1 MPQPLI
7 RICLISVHGL
17 IRANALELGRDA
29 DTGGQVLYV
38 VELAKALAE
47 HPQVA
52 HVDLVTRRID
62 CASVADDYAQASE
75 ALAPKATI
83 VRIDAGGPDYL
94 PKEQL
99 WEHLDTFV
107 DNVDAHYKSAGQ
119 TPDVVHSHYADGG
132 YVGSRLSYMLD
143 VPLVHTGHS
152 LGRVKRRRLL
162 VSGLDMAEID
172 ARYQMSRRL
181 AAEEQT
187 LASASRVITSTHQE
201 ITEQYELYDF
211 YRPDAMRVIAPGTD
225 LSRFHP
231 PKGPEQD
238 AAMVQTLQRFLRE
251 PEKPMILA
259 LSRADAKKNIATLVH
274 AYGADPE
281 LQERANLV
289 IVMGNREEIANL
301 DSGAREVFTE
311 LLTLI
316 DVYDLYGKVAYPK
329 QHSSEDVPVLYRL
342 ATLSSGVFVNP
353 ALTEPFGLTL
363 IEAAASGL
371 PIVAT
376 EDGGP
381 VDIIGN
387 CKNGLLIN
395 PLEAS
400 SIAEA
405 IHKVIDNWEAWQTM
419 SVAGLKGVREHY
431 AWEAHSHLY
440 MEMLGEVLSA
450 NEKTRAPA
458 AVRDIQASLIDR
470 ALFTD
475 LNRSLLGDDDAL
487 KKLIDHV
494 RKHRTRMKFGIN
506 TGLRLDAALRL
517 LKRHNIPEPDFL
529 ITSLGTQINYAPTFT
544 DDTAW
549 THHIEKQ
556 WTPRQVRR
564 VMRGIEGV
572 SLREEAQQSSCKI
585 SYLYDPEKAP
595 SIEQISAM
603 LYQEDQAVNV
613 FFSHGQ
619 YLNVVPIRASKGLA
633 MRFLLAQFDI
643 PLERTLAIGGS
654 GADEDIMRGNTLA
667 AIVGNRSHEELS
679 GVEEGSS
686 IYFTDKTFAAGVLEA
701 MDYYDFLGECR
712 APEGTPQEGLPPEPA
727 TSGSSANNNPSQ
739 PQEIAEPSE

>member
-1 MPQPLI
+1 MSEPQI

-17 IRANALELGRDA
+17 IRAKHLELGKDA
-29 DTGGQVLYV
+29 DTGGQTLYV
-38 VELAKALAE
+38 VELAKALAQQPE
-47 HPQVA
+47 VA
-52 HVDLVTRRID
+52 HVDLVTRRIETPEVD
-62 CASVADDYAQASE
+62 EVYAQPE
-75 ALAPKATI
+75 EMLAPNATI
-83 VRIDAGGPDYL
+83 VRIEAGGLDYL

-99 WEHLDTFV
+99 WEHLDSFV
-107 DNVDAHYKSAGQ
+107 DNLHDYYKGLGT
-119 TPDVVHSHYADGG
+119 TPDVVHSHYADAG
-132 YVGSRLSYMLD
+132 YVGSRLSFILD

-162 VSGLDMAEID
+162 ASGLDLSEID

-211 YRPDAMRVIAPGTD
+211 YRPEAMRVIPPGTD

-238 AAMVQTLQRFLRE
+238 SAIAQTLQRFLRE

-259 LSRADAKKNIATLVH
+259 LSRADARKNVATLVH
-274 AYGADPE
+274 AYGSDAA

-289 IVMGNREEIANL
+289 IVMGNRNEIANL

-316 DVYDLYGKVAYPK
+316 DIYDLYGKVAYPK
-329 QHSSEDVPVLYRL
+329 QHGSDDVPVLYRL
-342 ATLSSGVFVNP
+342 ATLSGGVFVNP

-381 VDIIGN
+381 VDIISN
-387 CKNGLLIN
+387 CKNGLLID
-395 PLEAS
+395 PLEAG
-400 SIAEA
+400 SISDA
-405 IHKVIDNWEAWQTM
+405 ITRVIGNWEDWQSM
-419 SVAGLKGVREHY
+419 SVSGLEGVREHY
-431 AWEAHSHLY
+431 AWEAHSRQY
-440 MEMLGEVLSA
+440 IEMLNEVLTA
-450 NEKTRAPA
+450 KEKTPAKAP
-458 AVRDIQASLIDR
+458 VRGFKASRIDR

-475 LNRSLLGDDDAL
+475 LNRSLLGDDEAL
-487 KKLIDHV
+487 QTLIQHV

-506 TGLRLDAALRL
+506 TGLRLDAAVRL

-529 ITSLGTQINYAPTFT
+529 ITSTGTQINYAPTLT
-544 DDTAW
+544 DDIAW
-549 THHIEKQ
+549 TQHIEKQ

-564 VMRGIEGV
+564 VMSDITGV
-572 SLREEAQQSSCKI
+572 SLREAEQQSPFKI
-585 SYLYDPEKAP
+585 SYLYDPESAP
-595 SIEQISAM
+595 PLEQISAM
-603 LYQEDQAVNV
+603 LYKEDQAVNV
-613 FFSHGQ
+613 IFSHGK

-633 MRFLLAQFDI
+633 MRFLMAQFDI

-654 GADEDIMRGNTLA
+654 GADEDMMRGNTLA

-679 GVEEGSS
+679 DVKEGKS
-686 IYFTDKTFAAGVLEA
+686 IYFTDKTFAAGILEA
-701 MDYYDFLGECR
+701 MEYYDFLGDCR
-712 APEGTPQEGLPPEPA
+712 APDCGPSGNRKAGDSTDNTNLQIQETVEP
-727 TSGSSANNNPSQ
+727 T
-739 PQEIAEPSE
+739 E